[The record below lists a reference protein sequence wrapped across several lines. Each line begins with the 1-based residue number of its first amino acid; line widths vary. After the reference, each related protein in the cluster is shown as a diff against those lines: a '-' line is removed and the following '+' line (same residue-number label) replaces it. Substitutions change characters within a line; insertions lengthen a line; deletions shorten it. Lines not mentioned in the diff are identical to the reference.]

1 MWTPSARASRPG
13 SVRLLCTLAS
23 CSILWSRNEARIPTS
38 SRNIL
43 WWEDSFRVVLVRQFH
58 RHEARKLRCRLHF
71 GETPFG
77 ATRQDHSVSLPG
89 RSRIS
94 VVCVLPP
101 QRVCHSERRKEGARS
116 RSGHDAMLTA
126 TIPDRAAMI
135 GGERSRGS
143 PHSKP
148 KAAERYVLLELQ
160 TVRAC
165 GRISLSSP
173 RRLRP
178 DMHPRIAIHLTRR
191 NQINLTT
198 AREN

>member
-1 MWTPSARASRPG
+1 MWTPSARASQPG

-23 CSILWSRNEARIPTS
+23 CLILWSRNEARMPTA

-58 RHEARKLRCRLHF
+58 RHEARQLRCGLHF

-77 ATRQDHSVSLPG
+77 ATRQDHGVSQPG

-116 RSGHDAMLTA
+116 RIRSRCDAHSHDSRRSGHD
-126 TIPDRAAMI
+126 
-135 GGERSRGS
+135 RGNAKS
-143 PHSKP
+143 GQS
-148 KAAERYVLLELQ
+148 AFQAEG
-160 TVRAC
+160 C
-165 GRISLSSP
+165 GAICPPGTPNRP
-173 RRLRP
+173 RLRS
-178 DMHPRIAIHLTRR
+178 HLPVIPPAPSTGHELKKS
-191 NQINLTT
+191 NQSYM
-198 AREN
+198 

>member
-1 MWTPSARASRPG
+1 M
-13 SVRLLCTLAS
+13 
-23 CSILWSRNEARIPTS
+23 PTS
-38 SRNIL
+38 ARNIL

-58 RHEARKLRCRLHF
+58 RHEARRLRCRLHF

-89 RSRIS
+89 RSKIS

-135 GGERSRGS
+135 GREQSQDSPFSRAEGCGAICPPGAPNRPRLRSDLPVIPPPPSTGHELKKSIFPYMKRSRKHQLIERELRKLRLSVFRPLHGQIKHFFRHVE
-143 PHSKP
+143 HS
-148 KAAERYVLLELQ
+148 
-160 TVRAC
+160 
-165 GRISLSSP
+165 
-173 RRLRP
+173 
-178 DMHPRIAIHLTRR
+178 
-191 NQINLTT
+191 
-198 AREN
+198 